1 LPFPNLANALIA
13 IRSDPQLVGRFAY
26 DEMLQAPLLMR
37 PLLDANP
44 PKPRPVTDNDVTRVQ
59 EYLQHA
65 GLRNIGR
72 EAVFQAVN
80 ATAHDHAFHPV
91 RKYLA
96 GLQWDGVPRIDKW
109 LIDYLGVQPGRYAEA
124 VGRMF
129 LIAMVARVKRP
140 GCKADYMLVLEGP
153 QGELKSTA
161 CATLGGDWF
170 SDNLPEIGEGKD
182 VLQHLRGKWLIEIA
196 EMHAMNRADTA
207 KLKAFI
213 TSDTDRYRPSYGR
226 MEVIQPR
233 QCVFIGT
240 TNKDSYL
247 KDETGGRRFWP
258 VRIGTINIA
267 GLKEN
272 RDQLFAEAVQLL
284 NDGTQWWPDRNF
296 EREVIAPEQEERF
309 ETDAWE
315 EPIAKYLDGRER
327 VTVGEVAKECLFMDT
342 HKVSQPDQI
351 RIKAAMTHIGWEKAK
366 RGKGGVRYWRKC
378 R

>member
-1 LPFPNLANALIA
+1 
-13 IRSDPQLVGRFAY
+13 
-26 DEMLQAPLLMR
+26 
-37 PLLDANP
+37 
-44 PKPRPVTDNDVTRVQ
+44 
-59 EYLQHA
+59 
-65 GLRNIGR
+65 
-72 EAVFQAVN
+72 
-80 ATAHDHAFHPV
+80 
-91 RKYLA
+91 
-96 GLQWDGVPRIDKW
+96 
-109 LIDYLGVQPGRYAEA
+109 
-124 VGRMF
+124 
-129 LIAMVARVKRP
+129 
-140 GCKADYMLVLEGP
+140 
-153 QGELKSTA
+153 
-161 CATLGGDWF
+161 
-170 SDNLPEIGEGKD
+170 
-182 VLQHLRGKWLIEIA
+182 LQHLRGKWLIEIA